1 MSALIAAY
9 LTVLLWVGW
18 QFVTAPYGWQDER
31 GWHAGFPPGED
42 DL

>member
-18 QFVTAPYGWQDER
+18 QFVIAPYGYEDAR
-31 GWHAGFPPGED
+31 GFHYGTPGED
-42 DL
+42 A